1 MGTINEAIKYFLI
14 LIEVGGGLRLAGLLI
29 ECIADPDTKDGNKKR
44 IRNVDLYDHR
54 SHNYSFKKY
63 HRKILSIER

>member
-14 LIEVGGGLRLAGLLI
+14 LIEVGGGVRLAGLLI

-44 IRNVDLYDHR
+44 IRNVLIFMMIAVTIVPLK
-54 SHNYSFKKY
+54 SIVQKY
-63 HRKILSIER
+63 YQ

>member
-44 IRNVDLYDHR
+44 IRNVLIFMMIAVTIIPLK
-54 SHNYSFKKY
+54 NIIVKY
-63 HRKILSIER
+63 YQ

>member
-44 IRNVDLYDHR
+44 IRNVLIFMIIAVTIIPLK
-54 SHNYSFKKY
+54 NIVVKY
-63 HRKILSIER
+63 YQ

>member
-44 IRNVDLYDHR
+44 IRNVLIFMIIAVTIIPLK
-54 SHNYSFKKY
+54 NIIVKY
-63 HRKILSIER
+63 YQ